1 MLPFKFTDV
10 KYLGIVERSKPV
22 TKYRYELTDS
32 DKGIWTFDLYEED
45 SLLAFGIVPLEYNK
59 FRGTVTGRPFFRE
72 VEKAAKKAIES
83 WKIKKDLS
91 SQTAK
96 TFEDIIDEL

>member
-1 MLPFKFTDV
+1 MQPVKFQDV
-10 KYLGIVERSKPV
+10 RYLGIAMSKPV
-22 TKYRYELTDS
+22 TKYDYELIDTNGD
-32 DKGIWTFDLYEED
+32 IWTFGVYEGGDLV
-45 SLLAFGIVPLEYNK
+45 AFERVPRMYNEFLGK
-59 FRGTVTGRPFFRE
+59 KQWMPFFRE
-72 VEKAAKKAIES
+72 VEKAAKKAIEG

>member
-10 KYLGIVERSKPV
+10 KYLGIVERSKFV
-22 TKYRYELTDS
+22 SYELTDS